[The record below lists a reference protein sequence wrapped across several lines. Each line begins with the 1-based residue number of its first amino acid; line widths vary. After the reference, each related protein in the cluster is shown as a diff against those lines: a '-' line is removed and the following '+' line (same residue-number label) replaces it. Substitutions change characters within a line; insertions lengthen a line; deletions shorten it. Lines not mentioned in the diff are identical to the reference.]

1 MMVRG
6 IACNGKAAPTWV
18 DHLPLCPSL
27 PYSGPARLQTNRLIV
42 LALTFLCYTAY
53 HASRKPPSIVK
64 SVLHGDASANGGG
77 PASPRR
83 LPALLACVAAAASA
97 VIALATCSVCH
108 AAIVGLHCVL
118 RASRLCL
125 PTWLP
130 ALPVCRVDESL

>member
-64 SVLHGDASANGGG
+64 SVLHGDASAND
-77 PASPRR
+77 PPMAWRH
-83 LPALLACVAAAASA
+83 L
-97 VIALATCSVCH
+97 
-108 AAIVGLHCVL
+108 
-118 RASRLCL
+118 
-125 PTWLP
+125 
-130 ALPVCRVDESL
+130 